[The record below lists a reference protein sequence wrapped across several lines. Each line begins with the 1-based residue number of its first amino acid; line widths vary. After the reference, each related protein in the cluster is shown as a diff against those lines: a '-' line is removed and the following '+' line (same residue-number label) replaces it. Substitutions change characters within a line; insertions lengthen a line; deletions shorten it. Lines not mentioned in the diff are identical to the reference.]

1 MALDPNKFTRKTQEA
16 IGAAQAADPV
26 KISFGPTTLEISTGH
41 AAQSSIPLALGYWKD
56 EGLDVNV
63 FGTAG
68 STAGIQ
74 QMAAG
79 NLNFATVG
87 GEALLVARAKGLKLK
102 AFYMFARESIYRIA
116 DRPERYRPASH
127 QPVAGRQAGYGGGHR
142 VRGSPLD
149 MRAGACRALEEGR
162 ARGRAFD
169 IPFAF
174 PGSTP

>member
-1 MALDPNKFTRKTQEA
+1 MLFRVLCAFVLL
-16 IGAAQAADPV
+16 IGIAHAADPV

-41 AAQSSIPLALGYWKD
+41 AAQSSIPLALNYWKD

-87 GEALLVARAKGLKLK
+87 GEALLIARAKGLKLK
-102 AFYMFARESIYRIA
+102 AFYMFAASRSIASRS
-116 DRPERYRPASH
+116 RPARRSR
-127 QPVAGRQAGYGGGHR
+127 P
-142 VRGSPLD
+142 SPTS
-149 MRAGACRALEEGR
+149 RARSSACR
-162 ARGRAFD
+162 
-169 IPFAF
+169 P
-174 PGSTP
+174 